1 MNGDKILVAN
11 WKSHFSIS
19 EAKSWL
25 DLFSTR
31 LEQSP
36 YELIVCPPFS
46 LLSAVKEKSA
56 ELRLPINL
64 GAQDIS
70 PFPVGSYTGA
80 VSVQNLEGLDIQYVL
95 VGHSERRK
103 YFHETSN
110 DVANKITQCH
120 SSSITP
126 IVCVDA
132 ENVRQQLAT
141 IDQALLSS
149 CVFAYEDP
157 KHIGTG
163 VPSSIQEAEIVASV
177 IRQHAGATVKV
188 LYGGSAN
195 KETAKEFLVSP
206 VFNGLL
212 IGSASLSADEF
223 AHLSTLKK

>member
-80 VSVQNLEGLDIQYVL
+80 VSVQNLEG
-95 VGHSERRK
+95 
-103 YFHETSN
+103 
-110 DVANKITQCH
+110 
-120 SSSITP
+120 
-126 IVCVDA
+126 
-132 ENVRQQLAT
+132 LAT